1 MGLTFR
7 RFLNPCEHPV
17 PVPGDTLA
25 EVWGNKKSRCGG
37 GRSHCDLPPS
47 CRARPSP
54 QRPFSIT
61 GNTWPPFL
69 PITLTLPSCAPQL
82 CRGYCTNFSLLR
94 VSAFAEPRIPL
105 MWWLR
110 ALNTSQKHSPWLA
123 FHPFPLPGASDGA
136 QHETVPARGRKQRS
150 EMWSCKSASSGCFWG
165 QLCLQHCSG
174 DSSALVTGDFAA
186 GPP

>member
-37 GRSHCDLPPS
+37 GHGHCDLPPS

-54 QRPFSIT
+54 RRLFSIT

-69 PITLTLPSCAPQL
+69 PITLTLPSRAPQL
-82 CRGYCTNFSLLR
+82 CQGYCTIFFPSQGLCFCRTSNSPD
-94 VSAFAEPRIPL
+94 VVAQSTEHIPE
-105 MWWLR
+105 
-110 ALNTSQKHSPWLA
+110 TLA

-136 QHETVPARGRKQRS
+136 QHENVPARGRKQRS